1 MEALRTGK
9 SVSDVVAGIFNP
21 CKKDYVWLSINAIPQ
36 SKPGEDEPYQVFVT
50 LHDITERKKVA
61 DALCFQSEVL
71 AHMSEGVNLVRA
83 SDLTITFTN
92 ERFDEMFG
100 YASGELNGKHV
111 SILNDSS
118 DRAAEETARE
128 ISNDLNETGSWRGE
142 VRNVRKNGTRL
153 WTSVCVS
160 AYNATLWRVCS
171 LPPSGRVS

>member
-1 MEALRTGK
+1 MLRITCGAGGG
-9 SVSDVVAGIFNP
+9 VGFWWRIPHVA
-21 CKKDYVWLSINAIPQ
+21 
-36 SKPGEDEPYQVFVT
+36 
-50 LHDITERKKVA
+50 
-61 DALCFQSEVL
+61 
-71 AHMSEGVNLVRA
+71 
-83 SDLTITFTN
+83 
-92 ERFDEMFG
+92 

-128 ISNDLNETGSWRGE
+128 LSNGLNETESWRGE
-142 VRNVRKNGTRL
+142 VRNVRKDGTRL